1 MVGVFQLLK
10 LIYLLLFLEVYNG
23 GCVSVIEVNLFAPV
37 P

>member
-10 LIYLLLFLEVYNG
+10 LIYLLLFLEVYIG
-23 GCVSVIEVNLFAPV
+23 GCVPVIKVNLFAPV